1 MISDPVLVGANF
13 CINYRQFTATTGNAP
28 THNPHLDPGVI
39 KFTDQG
45 TPRISLDKEK
55 ETNTV
60 MEEGQRHDSLVALQG
75 TGKMACVGLSRHH
88 EGSSSPRFP
97 CV

>member
-1 MISDPVLVGANF
+1 MINDPVLVHANF

-45 TPRISLDKEK
+45 TPRISLDKDK

-60 MEEGQRHDSLVALQG
+60 MEEGQRHNSLVAMQG
-75 TGKMACVGLSRHH
+75 GKMDVHGAPQAPLGLQQ
-88 EGSSSPRFP
+88 P
-97 CV
+97 

>member
-1 MISDPVLVGANF
+1 MINDPVLVQASF

-45 TPRISLDKEK
+45 TPRISLEK
-55 ETNTV
+55 KKNKN
-60 MEEGQRHDSLVALQG
+60 GR
-75 TGKMACVGLSRHH
+75 
-88 EGSSSPRFP
+88 GSSSIKADF
-97 CV
+97 

>member
-45 TPRISLDKEK
+45 TPRISLEEK
-55 ETNTV
+55 KKKK
-60 MEEGQRHDSLVALQG
+60 QG
-75 TGKMACVGLSRHH
+75 CKGIIIKKG
-88 EGSSSPRFP
+88 
-97 CV
+97 

>member
-45 TPRISLDKEK
+45 TPRISLEEKKKK
-55 ETNTV
+55 ETR
-60 MEEGQRHDSLVALQG
+60 MYGDHHQKRLISSKALGILLV
-75 TGKMACVGLSRHH
+75 
-88 EGSSSPRFP
+88 SPRSFP
-97 CV
+97 RYLAGPGFLE